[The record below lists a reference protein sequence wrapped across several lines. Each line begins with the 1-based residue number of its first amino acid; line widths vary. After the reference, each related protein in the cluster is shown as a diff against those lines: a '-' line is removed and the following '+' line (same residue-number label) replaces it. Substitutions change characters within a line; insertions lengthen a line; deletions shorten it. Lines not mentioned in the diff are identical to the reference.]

1 MTVSFGTPMTHHIG
15 YVAKDC
21 EKMARAYER
30 LIGAKFDILPAL
42 QVVTLYDGPG
52 CIKVAYGAFG
62 GLVVEIIEVVYGDL
76 PHKRWLDT
84 YGEGIQH
91 IGFWVPDP
99 VKATADLVAAGGI
112 IEWIADDTNHTA
124 MGYLTP
130 NSTQADIVNRMHE
143 DCLSYITAAGVGN
156 VAIEFLGPKIQGR
169 MINRWDGE
177 VGDTKTSGSADPQR
191 GGAVSE
197 HPLLGD
203 LVIAK
208 PDNWFTGQ
216 RR

>member
-1 MTVSFGTPMTHHIG
+1 MTVPHGTPMTHHVG

-30 LIGAKFDILPAL
+30 LIGAKFDVMEPLS
-42 QVVTLYDGPG
+42 VNTLYDEPG
-52 CIKVAYGAFG
+52 SIRVAYGAFG
-62 GLVVEIIEVVYGDL
+62 NLVVEIIEPISGDL

-130 NSTQADIVNRMHE
+130 NSTQADIVKRMHD
-143 DCLSYITAAGVGN
+143 DCLSYITAGDVGN

-177 VGDTKTSGSADPQR
+177 VGDTKTSGSVDPQR
-191 GGAVSE
+191 GGRVAS
-197 HPLLGD
+197 HPLMGD
-203 LVIAK
+203 LIAAK
-208 PDNWFTGQ
+208 PDNWFTGK